1 MKKNYITPG
10 VTIQQLDMEEGL
22 LAGSLGNGDT
32 PQAQTLNAL
41 PETGIDVREGNLAR
55 EVIYPENY
63 NAWDD

>member
-1 MKKNYITPG
+1 MKKNYITPD

-22 LAGSLGNGDT
+22 LAGSLGSGET
-32 PQAQTLNAL
+32 PQSQTLNAL
-41 PETGIDVREGNLAR
+41 PETGNDRAGNLAR

>member
-22 LAGSLGNGDT
+22 LAGSLGSGEM
-32 PQAQTLNAL
+32 PQSQTLNAL
-41 PETGIDVREGNLAR
+41 PETGEYREGNLAR

>member
-1 MKKNYITPG
+1 MKKNYITPD

-22 LAGSLGNGDT
+22 LAGSLGSGET
-32 PQAQTLNAL
+32 PQSQMLNAL
-41 PETGIDVREGNLAR
+41 PETGTEREGNLAR